1 MHQRA
6 PEQLNS
12 VTEVVSPEQRSPHPQ
27 ERWHVED
34 TFTRLESALAGR
46 YRIGREIGRGGM
58 ATVYL
63 ADDVKH
69 HRHVA
74 VKVLHSELASTI
86 GPDRFLREVDVV
98 ASLNHPRIL
107 PLYDSGD
114 ASGFLFYVMPYIQ
127 GESLRVR
134 MDREKQLSIDEALTI
149 VRQVASALGYAHAR
163 DVIHRDVKPENIML
177 HEGEAMVADFGI
189 ALVLTGVDD
198 RITERGFVVGT
209 PAYMSPEQSLSES
222 DVDARSDV
230 YSLACVLYEMLAGEP
245 PYTAPNAQALLAKRL
260 VDPIPSVRR
269 VRGTVPANVD
279 QALVKALAKTP
290 ADRFT
295 SVISFAEALS
305 APARPQPA
313 AIAVLPF
320 VNLSTDPEN
329 EYFADGIT
337 EDVIAHLSKMR
348 ALKVI
353 SRTSVMPF
361 KKSLESL
368 KQIGAKLGATTLLE
382 GSVRRSGDRVRIVAQ
397 LIDAESDRY
406 LWSDIYDRQLTDIFE
421 IQTDVALQIA
431 AALKAELTVDEHA
444 RLRKEPTTNVEA
456 YKLYLQ
462 GRHWYVTYTTQGMEQ
477 AISYFERAIAI
488 DPNYALAYANM
499 AIAFTEIAEIGAAP
513 PAEAIARARAAAATA
528 LELDP
533 NLAESHSTVAYID
546 MCDFEW
552 ARAEQGFKRALELNP
567 SSADTYDLYGRLC
580 SAQERFDEA
589 IALLRR
595 AQEMDPLAHRLDVAT
610 TLLRAGRYVEAA
622 VGAEGALAF
631 EPDLDR
637 AHATLGWALIKRGMV
652 DKGIASLERAV
663 EISPGTTQWIAQ
675 LGLAYG
681 LTGQEG
687 KAREILRR
695 LEEKATHS
703 YVSPYQLVFV
713 YSGLGEHERALDL
726 LERSVEEHAG
736 AAYGIRGSF
745 LLAPLR
751 PHPRFQALLRK
762 MKLA

>member
-1 MHQRA
+1 M
-6 PEQLNS
+6 
-12 VTEVVSPEQRSPHPQ
+12 
-27 ERWHVED
+27 ED
-34 TFTRLESALAGR
+34 TFARLESALAGR
-46 YRIGREIGRGGM
+46 YRIEREIGRGGM

-114 ASGFLFYVMPYIQ
+114 ASGFLFYVMPYIK

-134 MDREKQLSIDEALTI
+134 MDREKQLSIDESLTI
-149 VRQVASALGYAHAR
+149 ARQVASALGYAHTH

-189 ALVLTGVDD
+189 ALVLGEADD
-198 RITERGFVVGT
+198 RITERGYVVGT

-222 DVDARSDV
+222 DVDARSDI

-245 PYTAPNAQALLAKRL
+245 PYTARNAQALLAKRL
-260 VDPIPSVRR
+260 VDPVPSVRR
-269 VRGTVPANVD
+269 VRGTVPTNVD
-279 QALVKALAKTP
+279 QALVQALAKAP
-290 ADRFT
+290 ADRFA
-295 SVISFAEALS
+295 SVAAFAEALS

-348 ALKVI
+348 ALRVI

-368 KQIGAKLGATTLLE
+368 KQIGGKLGATTILE

-397 LIDAESDRY
+397 IIDAESDRY
-406 LWSDIYDRQLTDIFE
+406 LWSDTYDRQLTDIFE

-444 RLRKEPTTNVEA
+444 RLRKEPTSNVEA

-462 GRHWYVTYTTQGMEQ
+462 GRHWYVTYTTHGMEQ
-477 AISYFERAIAI
+477 AIAYFERAIAI
-488 DPNYALAYANM
+488 DPSYALAYANM
-499 AIAFTEIAEIGAAP
+499 AIAYTEIAEIGAVP
-513 PAEAIARARAAAATA
+513 PAAAIARARAAAATA
-528 LELDP
+528 LELDA
-533 NLAESHSTVAYID
+533 NLAESHSTVAYLD
-546 MCDFEW
+546 MCDFQWE
-552 ARAEQGFKRALELNP
+552 RAEQGFKRALELNP

-637 AHATLGWALIKRGMV
+637 AHATLGWALIKKGNT
-652 DKGIASLERAV
+652 DAGIASLERAV
-663 EISPGTTQWIAQ
+663 SISPGTTQWVAQ

-681 LTGQEG
+681 LTGHAD
-687 KAREILRR
+687 KARGILRQ
-695 LEEKATHS
+695 LEEKASHS
-703 YVSPYQLVFV
+703 YISPYQMVFV
-713 YSGLGEHERALDL
+713 YTGLGEHERALDL
-726 LERSVEEHAG
+726 LERSV
-736 AAYGIRGSF
+736 
-745 LLAPLR
+745 
-751 PHPRFQALLRK
+751 
-762 MKLA
+762 

>member
-1 MHQRA
+1 MD
-6 PEQLNS
+6 N
-12 VTEVVSPEQRSPHPQ
+12 
-27 ERWHVED
+27 

-46 YRIGREIGRGGM
+46 YRLQREIGRGGM

-69 HRHVA
+69 HRPVA
-74 VKVLHSELASTI
+74 VKVLHSELALTI
-86 GPDRFLREVDVV
+86 GSDRFLREVDVV

-114 ASGFLFYVMPYIQ
+114 ANGFLFFVMPYVQ
-127 GESLRVR
+127 GESLRAR
-134 MDREKQLSIDEALTI
+134 MQREQLLQIDDALTI
-149 VRQVASALGYAHAR
+149 ARQVASALGYAHAR

-189 ALVLTGVDD
+189 ALVLSAAND
-198 RITERGFVVGT
+198 RITEHGYVVGT

-260 VDPIPSVRR
+260 VDPVPSARR

-279 QALVKALAKTP
+279 RALVKALAKAP
-290 ADRFT
+290 ADRFS
-295 SVISFAEALS
+295 SVTAFADALF
-305 APARPQPA
+305 APAPPRPA

-329 EYFADGIT
+329 EYFADGVT

-348 ALKVI
+348 GLKVI

-361 KKSLESL
+361 KKSAESL

-397 LIDAESDRY
+397 LIDADADRY

-431 AALKAELTVDEHA
+431 AALKTELTVDEHA
-444 RLRKEPTTNVEA
+444 RLRKEPTSNVEA
-456 YKLYLQ
+456 YKLFLQ
-462 GRHWYVTYTTQGMEQ
+462 GRHWYVRYTTAGMHQ
-477 AISYFERAIAI
+477 AIAYFERAIAL

-499 AIAFTEIAEIGAAP
+499 AIAYTEIAEIGAVP
-513 PAEAIARARAAAATA
+513 PSEAFPQARAAAAKA
-528 LELDP
+528 LDLDP
-533 NLAESHSTVAYID
+533 TLAEAHSTAAYLKL
-546 MCDFEW
+546 CDFDW
-552 ARAEQGFKRALELNP
+552 AGAERGFKRALELNP
-567 SSADTYDLYGRLC
+567 NSADTYDLYGRLC
-580 SAQERFDEA
+580 SAQRRFDEA
-589 IALLRR
+589 ISLLRR
-595 AQEMDPLAHRLDVAT
+595 AQEMDPLAHRLDVTT
-610 TLLRAGRYVEAA
+610 TLLRAGRYTEAA
-622 VGAEGALAF
+622 IGAESALAF
-631 EPDLDR
+631 EPELDR
-637 AHATLGWALIKRGMV
+637 AHATLGWALLKNGNA
-652 DKGIASLERAV
+652 DAGLASLERAV
-663 EISPGTTQWIAQ
+663 SLSPGTTQWVAQ

-681 LTGQEG
+681 LTGHTD
-687 KAREILRR
+687 KARAILRR
-695 LEEKATHS
+695 LEAEATHG

-713 YSGLGEHERALDL
+713 YTGLGEFDRALDL
-726 LERSVEEHAG
+726 LEESVQEHAG
-736 AAYGIRGSF
+736 AAYGIKGSF
-745 LLAPLR
+745 LLAPLQS
-751 PHPRFQALLRK
+751 HPRFQALLRK
-762 MKLA
+762 MNLA

>member
-1 MHQRA
+1 MHRSG
-6 PEQLNS
+6 PEWLNS
-12 VTEVVSPEQRSPHPQ
+12 VSEVVSQEQGSPHLQ
-27 ERWHVED
+27 ERWPVED
-34 TFTRLESALAGR
+34 TLTRLESALVGR
-46 YRIGREIGRGGM
+46 YRIEREIGRGGM

-74 VKVLHSELASTI
+74 VKVLHSELAATI

-149 VRQVASALGYAHAR
+149 VRQVASALGYAHAH
-163 DVIHRDVKPENIML
+163 DVIHRDIKPENIML

-189 ALVLTGVDD
+189 ALVLTGADD

-222 DVDARSDV
+222 DLDARSDI
-230 YSLACVLYEMLAGEP
+230 YSLGCVLYEMLAGEP

-260 VDPIPSVRR
+260 VDPVPSVRR
-269 VRGTVPANVD
+269 LRGTVPANVD
-279 QALVKALAKTP
+279 QALVKALAKAP
-290 ADRFT
+290 ADRFA
-295 SVISFAEALS
+295 SAIAFAEALS
-305 APARPQPA
+305 APARAQPA

-320 VNLSTDPEN
+320 LNLSIDPEN

-382 GSVRRSGDRVRIVAQ
+382 GSVRRNGDRVRIVAQ

-406 LWSDIYDRQLTDIFE
+406 LWSDTYDRRLTDIFE

-431 AALKAELTVDEHA
+431 AALKAELTMDEHA
-444 RLRKEPTTNVEA
+444 RLRKEPTSNVEA
-456 YKLYLQ
+456 YKFYLQ
-462 GRHWYVTYTTQGMEQ
+462 GRHWYVTYTTSGMEQ

-499 AIAFTEIAEIGAAP
+499 AIAYTEIAEIGAVP

-533 NLAESHSTVAYID
+533 HLAESHSTVAYLD

-552 ARAEQGFKRALELNP
+552 VRAEQGFKRALELNP

-637 AHATLGWALIKRGMV
+637 AHATLGWALIKRGMI
-652 DKGIASLERAV
+652 DAGIASLERAV
-663 EISPGTTQWIAQ
+663 ALSPGTTQWVAQ

-681 LTGQEG
+681 LTGYTD
-687 KAREILRR
+687 KAREILRQLLDR
-695 LEEKATHS
+695 AAHS
-703 YVSPYQLVFV
+703 YISPYQLVFV
-713 YSGLGEHERALDL
+713 YTGLGEYDRALDL
-726 LERSVEEHAG
+726 LERSVDEHAG
-736 AAYGIRGSF
+736 AAYGIKGSF
-745 LLAPLR
+745 LLAPLK
-751 PHPRFQALLRK
+751 PLPRFQALLRK

>member
-1 MHQRA
+1 VSEA
-6 PEQLNS
+6 
-12 VTEVVSPEQRSPHPQ
+12 VSPQQDSPHPQ
-27 ERWHVED
+27 ERWHVDD

-46 YRIGREIGRGGM
+46 YRIEREIGRGGM

-69 HRHVA
+69 RRHVA
-74 VKVLHSELASTI
+74 LKVLHAELALTI

-114 ASGFLFYVMPYIQ
+114 ANGFLFFVMPYIQ

-149 VRQVASALGYAHAR
+149 ARQVASALGYAHAR

-189 ALVLTGVDD
+189 ALVLSAAND
-198 RITERGFVVGT
+198 RITERGYVVGT

-222 DVDARSDV
+222 DVDARSDI
-230 YSLACVLYEMLAGEP
+230 YSLGCVLYEMLAGEP
-245 PYTAPNAQALLAKRL
+245 PYTAPSAQALLAKRL
-260 VDPIPSVRR
+260 VDPVPSVRR
-269 VRGTVPANVD
+269 VRGAVPANVD

-290 ADRFT
+290 ADRFD
-295 SVISFAEALS
+295 SVIAFAEALF
-305 APARPQPA
+305 APAPPQPA

-320 VNLSTDPEN
+320 VNLSTNPEN
-329 EYFADGIT
+329 EYFTDGIT

-382 GSVRRSGDRVRIVAQ
+382 GSVRRNGDRVRIVAQ

-406 LWSDIYDRQLTDIFE
+406 LWSDTYDRQLTDIFQ

-444 RLRKEPTTNVEA
+444 RLHKEPTSNVEA

-462 GRHWYVTYTTQGMEQ
+462 GRHWYVTYTTAGMQQ
-477 AISYFERAIAI
+477 AISYFQRAIAI
-488 DPNYALAYANM
+488 DPSYALAYANM
-499 AIAFTEIAEIGAAP
+499 AIAYTEIAEIGATP
-513 PAEAIARARAAAATA
+513 PGEAFARAREAAATA
-528 LELDP
+528 LDLDP
-533 NLAESHSTVAYID
+533 GLAEAHSTAAYLE

-552 ARAEQGFKRALELNP
+552 ASAERGFKRALELNP

-610 TLLRAGRYVEAA
+610 TLLRAGRYAEAA
-622 VGAEGALAF
+622 MGAESALAF
-631 EPDLDR
+631 EPELDR
-637 AHATLGWALIKRGMV
+637 AHATLGWALIKKGMT
-652 DKGIASLERAV
+652 DAGIAALERAV
-663 EISPGTTQWIAQ
+663 SLAPGTTQWLAQ

-681 LTGQEG
+681 LTGHAE

-695 LEEKATHS
+695 FEEESTRS
-703 YVSPYQLVFV
+703 YISPYHLVFV
-713 YSGLGEHERALDL
+713 YTGLGDHERALDL
-726 LERSVEEHAG
+726 LERAVHERAG
-736 AAYGIRGSF
+736 AAYGIKGSF

-751 PHPRFQALLRK
+751 PHPRFQSLLRQ